1 MAEITDVS
9 IEAKC
14 PKQLLELMWE
24 VFFMTKDRGISLHTH
39 FPWLEEASSHIWYVT
54 LHEGRDVIGGLCV
67 KEIYNVFAQEKYK
80 VASIGLVCVAPEFRG
95 RGYAK
100 AILQAAIE
108 EAERR
113 NYDALT
119 LWTSKHDVYAPQ
131 GFKPHDDGLF
141 GTIDLSECA
150 KPEASSMVTPLRQSF
165 PVELG
170 LPPFAKS
177 RFCMSY
183 KDAQAIFIQ
192 DSNGIIL
199 ADWKG
204 NLGYLVEL
212 LIAMPE
218 KKWRINAHQGDQL
231 LEKLAARGAML
242 NLTPSNLQMWL
253 PLKPE
258 LANCDWPKLFRFSVL
273 DRI

>member
-1 MAEITDVS
+1 MRIKITNKSTRPLLDV
-9 IEAKC
+9 
-14 PKQLLELMWE
+14 MWN
-24 VFFMTKDRGISLHTH
+24 VFFQSKHRGISLHAH
-39 FPWLEEASSHIWYVT
+39 FPWLEKISNHVWYVR
-54 LHEGRDVIGGLCV
+54 LGEGRNVIGGLCV
-67 KEIYNVFAQEKYK
+67 KEVGDVSVSGKYK

-108 EAERR
+108 EAKRR

-131 GFKPHDDGLF
+131 GFKLNDDGLF
-141 GTIDLSECA
+141 GIVDLSECA
-150 KPEASSMVTPLRQSF
+150 KSKASSMVTPLRQSF

-177 RFCMSY
+177 GFRMSY
-183 KDAQAIFIQ
+183 KDAQAIFIE

-199 ADWKG
+199 ADWT
-204 NLGYLVEL
+204 GYLGDLVGL
-212 LIAMPE
+212 LIAIPE
-218 KKWRINAHQGDQL
+218 KKWRINAHQGDEL
-231 LEKLAARGAML
+231 LERLAERGATL
-242 NLTPSNLQMWL
+242 NLTPANLQMWL

-258 LANCDWPKLFRFSVL
+258 LDNIDWKKLFRFSVL

>member
-1 MAEITDVS
+1 
-9 IEAKC
+9 
-14 PKQLLELMWE
+14 MWN
-24 VFFMTKDRGISLHTH
+24 VFFQSRFRGISLHAH
-39 FPWLEEASSHIWYVT
+39 FPWLEKISNHVWYVT
-54 LHEGRDVIGGLCV
+54 LGEGRDVIGGLCV
-67 KEIYNVFAQEKYK
+67 KEVGDVSVYGKYK

-100 AILQAAIE
+100 AMLQAAIE
-108 EAERR
+108 EAKNR

-119 LWTSKHDVYAPQ
+119 LWTSKHDVYTPL
-131 GFKPHDDGLF
+131 GFKLNDNGLF
-141 GTIDLSECA
+141 GTVDLSECA
-150 KPEASSMVTPLRQSF
+150 NFDANSTVVSSRQKFSA
-165 PVELG
+165 ELG

-177 RFCMSY
+177 GFTVMH
-183 KDAQAIFIQ
+183 KDEQAIFIE

-204 NLGYLVEL
+204 NLDELVEL

-218 KKWRINAHQGDQL
+218 RQWRINAHQGDQL
-231 LEKLAARGAML
+231 LEKLAARGALL
-242 NLTPSNLQMWL
+242 NLMPANLQMWL

-258 LANCDWPKLFRFSVL
+258 LSNLDWPKIFLFSVL